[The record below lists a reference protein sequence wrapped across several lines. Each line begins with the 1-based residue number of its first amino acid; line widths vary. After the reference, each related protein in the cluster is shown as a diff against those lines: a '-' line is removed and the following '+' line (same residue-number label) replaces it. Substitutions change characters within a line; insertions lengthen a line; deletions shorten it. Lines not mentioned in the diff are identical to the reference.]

1 MNVSGSGSNDPF
13 GQYNVWGI
21 LVYKQDEKKEVYG
34 ELTLSREYVSV
45 GLNVELNDEAV
56 DEMKV
61 ELNDEEVVEMNDEE
75 VVGSN
80 DEAVGADDQEAEPDD
95 ETNEREGEQGM

>member
-1 MNVSGSGSNDPF
+1 MNVSGRGRNDLF

-61 ELNDEEVVEMNDEE
+61 EMNDEEVVEANDQ
-75 VVGSN
+75 V
-80 DEAVGADDQEAEPDD
+80 VGADDQEAEPDD
-95 ETNEREGEQGM
+95 ETNEREGDQGM